1 MPDDVSYSLDTYVAD
16 LRRITEATS
25 DYAEIFDQVAPLA
38 SRLALAKDEWLKPE
52 HYETDDE
59 QGFGAHL
66 LHEEP
71 DHSLAVFAIAWAP
84 HDGTP
89 PHDHGTWAIVA
100 GVDGIERNVKFNRL
114 DDRSRP
120 DYAELEERCT
130 FTASLGDVICLKP
143 KGIHLVWNDNDQVTV
158 SLHTYGNHINHTGR
172 SSFNLETNE
181 VTPFVVNVT

>member
-1 MPDDVSYSLDTYVAD
+1 MPDDASYALDAYVAD
-16 LRRITEATS
+16 LRRITAATS

-38 SRLALAKDEWLKPE
+38 SRLALSKETWLKPE
-52 HYETDDE
+52 HYETDE
-59 QGFGAHL
+59 GQGFGVHL

-89 PHDHGTWAIVA
+89 IHDHGTWAVVA
-100 GVDGIERNVKFNRL
+100 GVDGVERNIKYNRL

-130 FTASLGDVICLKP
+130 FTAAVGDVVCLKP
-143 KGIHLVWNDNDQVTV
+143 NGIHLVWNDNDHVTV
-158 SLHTYGNHINHTGR
+158 SLHTYGQHINHTGR
-172 SSFNLETNE
+172 STFNPETNE
-181 VTPFVVNVT
+181 VAQFVVDVK